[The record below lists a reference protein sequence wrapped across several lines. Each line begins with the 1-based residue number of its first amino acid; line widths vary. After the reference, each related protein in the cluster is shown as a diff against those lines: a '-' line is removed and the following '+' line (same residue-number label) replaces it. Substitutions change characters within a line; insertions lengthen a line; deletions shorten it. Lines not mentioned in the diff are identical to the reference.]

1 MFAFGEE
8 PQPLILD
15 VPPVLAGENDQEPP
29 ENPDELPAEPR
40 KTVPPKHDEIIWA
53 WKVRIILIFSVLI
66 HNTTLSK
73 IAGIGNDTKDLLPIA
88 LCISRF
94 HHHHVVI
101 APS

>member
-1 MFAFGEE
+1 MFTFGEE
-8 PQPLILD
+8 PQPLVLD
-15 VPPVLAGENDQEPP
+15 VPPVLAGEKDQELS

-73 IAGIGNDTKDLLPIA
+73 IAGIGNDTKDLFPVA
-88 LCISRF
+88 LCSTLYHSFFI
-94 HHHHVVI
+94 I
-101 APS
+101 IM